1 MAFYDVD
8 NAMTVKLDYEL
19 PKVPAFRE
27 GIRRAPRREAHLSGG
42 GQGPGHPQRPAV
54 YPPGPPSAD
63 GPGVC
68 PGAGGARPDLRLSLP
83 AGGGEP
89 HGKAH

>member
-27 GIRRAPRREAHLSGG
+27 GIRRAPRREAHLSE
-42 GQGPGHPQRPAV
+42 
-54 YPPGPPSAD
+54 AD
-63 GPGVC
+63 K
-68 PGAGGARPDLRLSLP
+68 ALASRNALR
-83 AGGGEP
+83 
-89 HGKAH
+89 